1 MLSNSLNSR
10 IVFLTSIFFI
20 LSAWISPDISAE
32 TFSDNS
38 SGLARHSAEA
48 VLYYHPSCG
57 HCTKVKQ
64 YLKKINRTITMK
76 NIANPKYQMELNA
89 LGQRGV
95 PVLVVGNQVIVG
107 STPIISYL
115 SRHQEVLR

>member
-1 MLSNSLNSR
+1 MNCKN
-10 IVFLTSIFFI
+10 VFVTLIFFI
-20 LSAWISPDISAE
+20 LSAWIFPHLSAE
-32 TFSDNS
+32 TFSNNS
-38 SGLARHSAEA
+38 NALGSQSSQA

-57 HCTKVKQ
+57 HCKKVEA
-64 YLKKINRTITMK
+64 YLKKINRSITK
-76 NIANPKYQMELNA
+76 KSIANPKYQMELSA

-95 PVLVVGNQVIVG
+95 PVLVVGSEVIVG